1 MWLTLAALSACTL
14 GVYDAAKKQALKR
27 NGSLWVLLVATALSS
42 LFLSPFLSIGSFDD
56 HIKLVFKAFLVS
68 ASWISGMVGLLHLPL
83 TTASTIKG
91 SRPMFVVLFSV
102 ILFSERL
109 SVLQWVGICMVLIA
123 LWMLGGTSRK
133 EGSNVKGLV
142 AMGISVVTGVASAL
156 YDKRIMTG
164 MEPLFVQSWAN
175 IYITVIIAVCVLVKS
190 LKDGPAR
197 ERFKWDWWILLIA
210 VLITVS
216 DFLYFTSL
224 KQPGA
229 LLSIISTVRR
239 GSIVISFILGAIF
252 FGEKHLKEKAVE
264 MAILLSGVTLLMFT
278 A

>member
-239 GSIVISFILGAIF
+239 GSIVISFILGAII

-264 MAILLSGVTLLMFT
+264 MAILLSGVILLMFT